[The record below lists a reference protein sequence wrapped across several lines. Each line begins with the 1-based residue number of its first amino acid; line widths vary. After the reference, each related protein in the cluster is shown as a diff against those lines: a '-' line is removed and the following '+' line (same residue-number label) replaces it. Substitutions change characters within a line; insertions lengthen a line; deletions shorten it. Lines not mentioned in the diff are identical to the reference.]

1 MSGYTKMTNA
11 YIYLLPAVGGAV
23 VAVADKMICV
33 QIGSSK
39 IRLSCGN
46 IQRPF
51 VNRVNAQKAKWKIWQ
66 KNSSI
71 NRSSSSSGKSS

>member
-1 MSGYTKMTNA
+1 VA
-11 YIYLLPAVGGAV
+11 LP
-23 VAVADKMICV
+23 DKMICV
-33 QIGSSK
+33 QIGSGE

-66 KNSSI
+66 KSSKMVAERTKNI
-71 NRSSSSSGKSS
+71 VKTPTANVF